1 MNKIRPTALP
11 RTVGPWFSY
20 WIEYVPTE
28 ALGSERKVWF
38 RSTVQAILAGNPF
51 ARRDLNSI
59 EVADLTQFLE
69 TNVYKKYSRDESA
82 MLRAYFHTALV
93 AARNLGGAKNY
104 RAKKYFTKSQLVL
117 RKIGFSILTILV
129 IFAVFLSSL
138 TIDRMVRKK
147 EDFLTASATVLRD
160 NGFGVAVAFA
170 EDIYYNYLN
179 PAKVGG
185 DPAAKPNGNII
196 GELPKLNIL
205 TDASVANN
213 PAWGV
218 ARVPNTVPVRLISPV
233 SPIDGEGEWTPT
245 KIQVNGNTAIW
256 IAQIRPDDVHTS
268 YWATV
273 TWMDPKLLA
282 FAQVPG
288 TKIPEVA
295 ELTER
300 TGQVPANLKPFYV
313 AGLNG
318 GFLMRD
324 SQGGY
329 QLGSK
334 VYKRLVDGKASLVTY
349 NDGSFDVVQWG
360 RDDVR
365 TDIQSVRQNMDL
377 IVDNGVSQVASED
390 QSKWGWVWQGVG
402 SGKNLVWRSAVG
414 IRADGSMV
422 YVIGAAMSAKSL
434 GDVLVRAGAKRAILL
449 DMNAAYANGFLYGPY
464 KNGLKIDP
472 ASTRSP
478 ERFWL
483 PSERDFIA
491 VYAKSPAAKAD

>member
-1 MNKIRPTALP
+1 LPRIKPAALP
-11 RTVGPWFSY
+11 KTVGPWFNY
-20 WIEYVPTE
+20 WVEYVPTA
-28 ALGSERKVWF
+28 ALGEERKQWF
-38 RSTVQAILAGNPF
+38 RTTVQTILKGNPF
-51 ARRDLNSI
+51 GRRDLKTI
-59 EVADLTQFLE
+59 EVSDLTEFLE
-69 TNVYKKYSRDESA
+69 NSVYRKFSRRETA

-93 AARNLGGAKNY
+93 AARNLDGAENY
-104 RAKKYFTKSQLVL
+104 LIKKYFTKTQLL
-117 RKIGFSILTILV
+117 NRRIGFSLLTV
-129 IFAVFLSSL
+129 AVVFAVFVSSL
-138 TIDRMVRKK
+138 TLDRVVRKN
-147 EDFLTASATVLRD
+147 EDMLTASATVLRE

-170 EDIYYNYLN
+170 EDIYYSYLN

-185 DPAAKPNGNII
+185 EPTAKPNSDIVGD
-196 GELPKLNIL
+196 LPKLNIA
-205 TDASVANN
+205 TDALVANN

-218 ARVPNTVPVRLISPV
+218 AKVPSKLPERLVSPV
-233 SPIDGEGEWTPT
+233 SPLAGEGEWTPT

-256 IAQIRPDDVHTS
+256 IAQIRPDEIHTS

-273 TWMDPKLLA
+273 TWFDPKLVA

-288 TKIPEVA
+288 TKIPEVTG
-295 ELTER
+295 LDDR
-300 TGQVPANLKPFYV
+300 TGQVPANLKRFYV

-329 QLGSK
+329 QFGSK
-334 VYKRLVDGKASLVTY
+334 VYKRLIGGKASLVTY
-349 NDGSFDVVQWG
+349 NDGTIDVVQWG
-360 RDDVR
+360 RDSVR
-365 TDIQSVRQNMDL
+365 QDIQSVRQNMEL
-377 IVDNGVSQVASED
+377 IVDGGKSQVESED

-414 IRADGSMV
+414 VRADGTLV

-434 GDVLVRAGAKRAILL
+434 GDVLVRAGAERAILL
-449 DMNAAYANGFLYGPY
+449 DMNSAYANGFLYGPY
-464 KNGLKIDP
+464 QGGLKLDP

-491 VYAKSPAAKAD
+491 VYSKSPKAKAD